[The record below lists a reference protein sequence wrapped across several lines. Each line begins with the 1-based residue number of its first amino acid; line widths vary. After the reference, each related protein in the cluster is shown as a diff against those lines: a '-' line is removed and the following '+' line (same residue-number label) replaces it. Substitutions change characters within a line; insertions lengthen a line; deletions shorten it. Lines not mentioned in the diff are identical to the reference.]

1 MTTGLST
8 SASLPASSS
17 APSSGAGEV
26 LAACRDLVDPALR
39 AAVDTLPASMRDI
52 AAYHFG
58 WLDEHGAP
66 TEPGTGAGKALRPA
80 LVLLAARA
88 VGSGPDAGGSGAV
101 AGAAAVEL
109 VHNFSLIHDDVIDG
123 DVTRRHRRTA
133 WHVFG
138 VNAAILAGDSL
149 LTLAL
154 DVLAASSHP
163 RALAALRAL
172 TGAVQALVDG
182 QCADIEFER
191 RDLVGMAECVAMAE
205 SKTGSLMGAACAIG
219 ALLGGARP
227 AQVVQL
233 RAFGERLGL
242 AFQFT
247 DDLLGIWGRADRTG
261 KPVYADLRRR
271 KKSLLVVDALGSGTP
286 AGAALAELYRGEG
299 ELSDTDVAWAAELIE
314 ESGARERCREQ
325 VRHLLAQSLRRLSSA
340 GPADRPAADLAELAH
355 LVTTRDH

>member
-1 MTTGLST
+1 MTTGL

-17 APSSGAGEV
+17 APNPGAGEV

-39 AAVDTLPASMRDI
+39 DAVDTLPASVRDI

-88 VGSGPDAGGSGAV
+88 VGSRPDPAADAV

-154 DVLAASSHP
+154 DVLAANGGP
-163 RALAALRAL
+163 QALAALRTL
-172 TGAVQALVDG
+172 SGAVQALVDG

-191 RDLVGMAECVAMAE
+191 RDFVGMAECLAMAE

-219 ALLGGARP
+219 ALFGGARP

-286 AGAALAELYRGEG
+286 AGAALAELYRADG
-299 ELSDTDVAWAAELIE
+299 ELSDADVARAAELIE
-314 ESGARERCREQ
+314 ESGARQRCQEQ
-325 VRHLLAQSLRRLSSA
+325 VRQLLAQSLRRLNSA